1 MIRIGANPICW
12 SNDDMPEIGA
22 HISLEQC
29 LGEAQEIGFLGMEL
43 GNKFP
48 RTADALG
55 PILKQHDLEL
65 ISGWYSTELLERDV
79 DAEMA
84 AITEHAAL
92 LSGLGA
98 KVLIV
103 AETSNAIH
111 GRKDLPLSARPV
123 LAHDRWVEFGGRMTD
138 LAQRVMDTYGLQ
150 VVYHHHM
157 GTIVQ
162 SEAEIDRLMD
172 VTGDVFHLLLD
183 TGHATWGGAD
193 PARLARHY
201 KSRISHVHTKDVRED
216 MMWQSQREDWSF
228 LDSILAGVYT
238 VPGDGFIDYARVFSA
253 LQGYSGWVVV
263 EAEQD
268 TNKIDAKSYAKLGY
282 ENLTGMLK
290 QSGLI

>member
-29 LGEAQEIGFLGMEL
+29 LGEAQEIGFTGMEL

-48 RTADALG
+48 RTVDALG
-55 PILKQHDLEL
+55 PILKQQDLEL

-84 AITEHAAL
+84 AIEGHAAL

-98 KVLIV
+98 KILIV

-123 LAHDRWVEFGGRMTD
+123 LAHDRWAEFGKRMTD
-138 LAQRVMDTYGLQ
+138 LAQRVMDIHGLQ

-157 GTIVQ
+157 GTIIQ
-162 SEAEIDRLMD
+162 TEAEIDRLME
-172 VTGDVFHLLLD
+172 VTGDAFHLLLD
-183 TGHATWGGAD
+183 TGHATWGGGD
-193 PARLARHY
+193 PARIARHY

-238 VPGDGFIDYARVFSA
+238 VPGDGFIDFIRVFSE